1 MSGSDSPAT
10 PYGLRLPTVADARQA
25 VYRVHGDSAT
35 AIWSSLLGGCRLSGD
50 EEDTG
55 SLARLIDAMI
65 AGDPVTR
72 LCGEALRI
80 RLASHTHLSAA
91 HAITRS

>member
-10 PYGLRLPTVADARQA
+10 PYGLRRPTVADARESL
-25 VYRVHGDSAT
+25 YRVHGDA
-35 AIWSSLLGGCRLSGD
+35 APAVWAELLGACRLSGAED
-50 EEDTG
+50 DTG
-55 SLARLIDAMI
+55 SLARLIEAMS
-65 AGDPVTR
+65 AADPVTR

-91 HAITRS
+91 HAMTRS